1 MIRNYF
7 NTVKLIVISVFLAM
21 FATVSANAS
30 VNTVDGIE
38 ISQNQNGNYNVLLK
52 TEKSSSVKAIRN
64 IDNKLILVLK
74 STLPNE
80 SVEISYNNAPELN
93 NVIVQKKNADNTVI
107 VLEGNSIQNASINEL
122 QLSNGTLKQNI
133 GNSGILADS
142 ALVNDKKLM
151 SSSFLSLFMAII
163 LFVSLRQKK
172 NKVDEAKD
180 SAEKLKKAIKNAN
193 TLRKKNKLQSKNIPS
208 INYNVRNYATAP
220 KGFVINKYQGDEEVR
235 KVG

>member
-7 NTVKLIVISVFLAM
+7 NTVKLTLVSVFLIM
-21 FATVSANAS
+21 FSTVSANAD

-38 ISQNQNGNYNVLLK
+38 ISQNHDGSYNVLLK

-64 IDNKLILVLK
+64 TDNKLILVLK
-74 STLPNE
+74 STLPGE

-107 VLEGNSIQNASINEL
+107 VLEGNSIQNASVNEL
-122 QLSNGTLKQNI
+122 RLSDGMLNHNI
-133 GNSGILADS
+133 GNTGIFANS

-151 SSSFLSLFMAII
+151 SSSLLSLFMAIM
-163 LFVSLRQKK
+163 LFVSLKQKK
-172 NKVDEAKD
+172 NKVDEAKE
-180 SAEKLKKAIKNAN
+180 SAEKLKNAIKNAN

-208 INYNVRNYATAP
+208 INYNVRSYATAP
-220 KGFVINKYQGDEEVR
+220 KGFVINKYQRDEEIR